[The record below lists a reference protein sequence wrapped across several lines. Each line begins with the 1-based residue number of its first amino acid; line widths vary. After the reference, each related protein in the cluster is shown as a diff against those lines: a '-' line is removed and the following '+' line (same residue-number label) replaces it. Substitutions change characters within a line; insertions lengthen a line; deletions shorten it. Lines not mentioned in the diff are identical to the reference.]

1 MSSYPLISIIT
12 VTYNAAKTIAT
23 TIDSITNQTYQ
34 NIEYIIVDGGSED
47 DTIDIIKKNKDKI
60 TQWISEPDKGI
71 YDAMNK
77 GLKMANGDW
86 CIFMGGDDVFYNKQ
100 TIKDIVSHFT
110 NKNNI
115 YYGNVIMSTTKKI
128 YPGNRISKFLICRR
142 NICHQS
148 IFYPKKIYKNYSYDL
163 KYPIWA
169 DWVYNIKLFSLAPK
183 NFIYI
188 NSIISIFNDK
198 GISNKGDESFKKD
211 RWRIISKYI
220 GKSYCILSFIGYKT
234 KLFIKNIK
242 PQL

>member
-1 MSSYPLISIIT
+1 MSSCPLISIIT

-100 TIKDIVSHFT
+100 TIKNIVSHFT

-128 YPGNRISKFLICRR
+128 YPGYRISKFLICRR

-169 DWVYNIKLFSLAPK
+169 DWVYNIKLFSLVPK

-188 NSIISIFNDK
+188 NSIVSIFNDK
-198 GISNKGDESFKKD
+198 GISNKGDVTFKKN
-211 RWRIISKYI
+211 RWRIINKYI
-220 GKSYCILSFIGYKT
+220 GKKYCILLWIGYKT
-234 KLFIKNIK
+234 KQFIKNIK